1 MAQTASAQV
10 VLCASCEARDAAAG
24 CAASWCDRCF
34 HLNPTALTRAPHDA
48 FCQVACTAH
57 AALAAVPAPLAVPQF
72 SPAAVASALLVGGA
86 GAPSAFPAICFGDK
100 YLAGLR
106 GAQPQCPEPATVSI
120 DGATYVVL
128 SGEEQDK
135 RRLKRHG
142 LPSVVCS
149 LHARPCLVRVHG
161 LGEGKTAPFALACE
175 ACSWDHAQALAWV
188 DSEQQVVPAEVI
200 SMCKAAGA
208 CGDEPSDGPRAGELC
223 RHETVVAHWLRRVA
237 DGRPLSDAGFRRA
250 SVGVSVCGLFW
261 IGECGGCTV
270 VSHAGGAAGP
280 DLHPVVVYTLRESA
294 VHACTCSRSGSSGVG
309 CAHVRALRPP
319 GELAP
324 APATAGGGAAYVP
337 DLKVFQE
344 GARGEAGSRR
354 QRYNPGE
361 RISFLPLVFPYA
373 HAGALEAWARGGAV
387 PAPGGQQNGWLLHAV
402 SSSRARGAAPA
413 GSVCGTRVP
422 WWHVRR
428 GGGAWGPA
436 RPAHVVRGVWPH
448 PAVLVCDGTAL
459 GQGTAKFGLAEKA
472 APSKGAELAAPAVR
486 AAVQAWHRTDK
497 ICSRSGKICSCLRAV
512 RGAVRL

>member
-72 SPAAVASALLVGGA
+72 PPGAVASALLVGGA

-280 DLHPVVVYTLRESA
+280 DLHPAVVYTLRESA

-373 HAGALEAWARGGAV
+373 HAGALEAWARGGA
-387 PAPGGQQNGWLLHAV
+387 AKRL
-402 SSSRARGAAPA
+402 APA
-413 GSVCGTRVP
+413 CGVQFARAWRGPCGQRLRHSCSVVACAA
-422 WWHVRR
+422 R
-428 GGGAWGPA
+428 GGGVGPCPASACSA
-436 RPAHVVRGVWPH
+436 RSV
-448 PAVLVCDGTAL
+448 
-459 GQGTAKFGLAEKA
+459 A
-472 APSKGAELAAPAVR
+472 APCR
-486 AAVQAWHRTDK
+486 
-497 ICSRSGKICSCLRAV
+497 SRV
-512 RGAVRL
+512 